1 MPIKLIAIDG
11 PGGVGK
17 TTVSRRLAEN
27 LGYYFLS
34 SGMIY
39 RAMAWYMA
47 QRKEGP
53 APDAESEPQADSR
66 PRTQAAQPPDLTL
79 LEDFALRIDGAGGL
93 WVNGASVSGALHT
106 EEISRAASLI
116 SVFPE
121 VRARADQ
128 VQRDTVRRIEE
139 EGSYPGVILEGRDIG
154 TVVFPSATHK
164 FFLTAGEEVRAERRF
179 REKQAEDP
187 TLTREAVQTALRERD
202 ERDETRDVAPLKPAD
217 DAEVVDTSTLSLEQ
231 VVALML
237 EKTGAAAGR

>member
-1 MPIKLIAIDG
+1 MSINLIAIDG

-17 TTVSRRLAEN
+17 TTVSRRLAES

-39 RAMAWYMA
+39 RAMAWHMA
-47 QRKEGP
+47 QTKESQ
-53 APDAESEPQADSR
+53 APRAD
-66 PRTQAAQPPDLTL
+66 PAQPPDLTL

-187 TLTREAVQTALRERD
+187 TLTREAVQAALRERD
-202 ERDETRDVAPLKPAD
+202 QRDETRDVAPLKPAD

-237 EKTGAAAGR
+237 EKTGAAGR